1 MRETW
6 RNAVN
11 RLLIMSCSQTKTKDP
26 STRVAGRDRYDG
38 PLWRT
43 LRATDPDGR
52 MARVAFL
59 SALEGFGDAM
69 WPVGQ
74 YDKRMTPEL
83 AEQMIAGGIG
93 ENWPKFK
100 PGVMGGSTA
109 ASHMASMSQWGKKP
123 FDEVCLV
130 GGHLY
135 LNVMR
140 VFVPQFVQSRYITAD
155 APIIEINDQIGYMRR
170 DLKAWLLRDEQKVIA
185 A

>member
-1 MRETW
+1 M
-6 RNAVN
+6 N

-59 SALEGFGDAM
+59 SALEGFNDAR
-69 WPVGQ
+69 WPVDQ

-83 AEQMIAGGIG
+83 AERMIAGGIG
-93 ENWPKFK
+93 DRWPKLK
-100 PGVMGGSTA
+100 PGVAGGMTA
-109 ASHMASMSQWGKKP
+109 ASHMSSMTEWGKKP
-123 FDEVCLV
+123 FDDVCMV

-135 LNVMR
+135 LSVMR
-140 VFVPQFVQSRYITAD
+140 AFVGEFVKSGFITSD
-155 APIIEINDQIGYMRR
+155 AKMIEINGQIGYMRR
-170 DLKAWLLRDEQKVIA
+170 DLKTWLLEPFSPALA